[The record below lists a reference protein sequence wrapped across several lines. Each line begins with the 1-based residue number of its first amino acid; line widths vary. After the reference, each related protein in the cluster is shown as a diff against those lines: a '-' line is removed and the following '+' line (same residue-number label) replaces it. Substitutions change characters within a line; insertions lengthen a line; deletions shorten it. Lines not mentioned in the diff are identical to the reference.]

1 MEIPISTFL
10 KDFLKE
16 KVPMLHLNDFEIS
29 YQNPKFQNSDDF
41 FETATI
47 FVTDPLDQPLPE
59 NQYFGAQ
66 IWRYRYPGIP

>member
-1 MEIPISTFL
+1 
-10 KDFLKE
+10 
-16 KVPMLHLNDFEIS
+16 MLHLNDFEIS

-59 NQYFGAQ
+59 NQYFEAQ
-66 IWRYRYPGIP
+66 ICRFRSSRDRQNPCP

>member
-1 MEIPISTFL
+1 MIKRPGAFKS
-10 KDFLKE
+10 
-16 KVPMLHLNDFEIS
+16 DFEIS

-59 NQYFGAQ
+59 NQYFEAQ
-66 IWRYRYPGIP
+66 ICRFRPSRDRQNPCP